1 MNEETL
7 ELATNDLI
15 KLFSSA
21 LKGSELKI
29 SFNWEVSEKTVSEI
43 GGRPIEDYILTSL
56 PNELNNEVEGLSG
69 TFTNCTVPKSQRAME
84 DIGFT
89 WLSPDGKKSIE
100 LLIDVKGHN
109 ETKTGSRPN
118 LASIRKCREFYTAS
132 DKKELWIFY
141 CRYTPKVD
149 GSSINT
155 NISYKLEDGSFEEKG
170 LFLLRRL
177 SDNNMD
183 PADIGSGGQILFARE
198 HEIELIDRDRGNM
211 VKFLDSLTD
220 HLLKL
225 RENRKQKKKTNLKN
239 T

>member
-1 MNEETL
+1 MNKEIL

-15 KLFSSA
+15 RLFSSA
-21 LKGSELKI
+21 LKGGELKI
-29 SFNWEVSEKTVSEI
+29 SFNWGISEKMVSEI
-43 GGRPIEDYILTSL
+43 GGRLIEDYILTSL
-56 PNELNNEVEGLSG
+56 PNELNNEVEGLLG
-69 TFTNCTVPKSQRAME
+69 TFTHCTVPRSQRAME

-89 WLSPDGKKSIE
+89 WLSPDGKTAIE

-118 LASIRKCREFYTAS
+118 LASIRKCREFYDSS

-141 CRYTPKVD
+141 CRYTPEID
-149 GSSINT
+149 GSSSNT
-155 NISYKLEDGSFEEKG
+155 NISYKIEDESFEGKG

-177 SDNNMD
+177 SDKNMD

-198 HEIELIDRDRGNM
+198 HEIELIDRDRGTM
-211 VKFLDSLTD
+211 VKFLDNLTD

-225 RENRKQKKKTNLKN
+225 KRKPKRKKEV
-239 T
+239 